1 MAERTRIVVTV
12 RRWCRIGRAHVNHC
26 TKTQQCWHGA
36 CPLHC
41 LRDNRAMTRSTGASG
56 REEPLGG
63 RVAVVTGAGQGIGRE
78 IAHALAAAGAR
89 IVVADRNRET
99 GTAVATEL
107 TGMFVELD
115 VTDSAA
121 VRATVDAVMSDLGRI
136 DILVNNAGIVRNTPA
151 ESTSDEEWQAILRVN
166 VDGVFWCCRE
176 FGRVML
182 EAGRGS
188 IVNIASMSGL
198 VVNRPQPQAAYN
210 TSKAA
215 VVMLTKS
222 LAAEWAGR
230 GVRVNAIA
238 PGYVATDLTLKGLS
252 NPEWRA
258 EWLRSTPM
266 GRVAEPSE
274 IAPAAVYLASDAASY
289 VTGSVLVIDGGY
301 TAW

>member
-1 MAERTRIVVTV
+1 
-12 RRWCRIGRAHVNHC
+12 
-26 TKTQQCWHGA
+26 
-36 CPLHC
+36 
-41 LRDNRAMTRSTGASG
+41 MTEQHTTSG
-56 REEPLGG
+56 RPTDLDG

-78 IAHALAAAGAR
+78 IARSLAAAGAR
-89 IVVADRNRET
+89 IVVVDRNRDT
-99 GTAVATEL
+99 GAAVADDL
-107 TGMFVELD
+107 AGLFIELD

-121 VRATVDAVMSDLGRI
+121 VRASVDTVLAELGRV

-151 ESTSDEEWQAILRVN
+151 ESTGDDEWQAIQRVN

-176 FGRVML
+176 FGRAML
-182 EAGRGS
+182 DAGSGS
-188 IVNIASMSGL
+188 IINIASMSGL

-222 LAAEWAGR
+222 LAAEWASR

-238 PGYVATDLTLKGLS
+238 PGYVATDLTLEGLS
-252 NPEWRA
+252 NDEWRT

-266 GRVAEPSE
+266 GRVAQPSE
-274 IAPAAVYLASDAASY
+274 IAPAALYLASDASSY

>member
-1 MAERTRIVVTV
+1 MTDQ
-12 RRWCRIGRAHVNHC
+12 HV
-26 TKTQQCWHGA
+26 
-36 CPLHC
+36 
-41 LRDNRAMTRSTGASG
+41 SSG
-56 REEPLGG
+56 GWTDLDG
-63 RVAVVTGAGQGIGRE
+63 RVAVVTGAGQGIGHA
-78 IAHALAAAGAR
+78 IARSLAAAGAR
-89 IVVADRNRET
+89 VVVVDRNRDN
-99 GTAVATEL
+99 GAAVADEL
-107 TGMFVELD
+107 AGMFIELD

-121 VRATVDAVMSDLGRI
+121 VRSSVDTVLAELGRV

-151 ESTSDEEWQAILRVN
+151 ESTSDDEWQAILRVN

-176 FGRVML
+176 FGRAML
-182 EAGRGS
+182 DAGSGS
-188 IVNIASMSGL
+188 IINIASMSGL

-252 NPEWRA
+252 NDEWRT

-266 GRVAEPSE
+266 GRVAQPSE
-274 IAPAAVYLASDAASY
+274 IAPAALYLASDASSY
-289 VTGSVLVIDGGY
+289 VTGSVVVIDGGY